1 MFDRIEI
8 GDEGG
13 DITKELQEKYQLEAN
28 RKLDRQLQREI
39 GGAGR
44 NRTDA

>member
-1 MFDRIEI
+1 M
-8 GDEGG
+8 
-13 DITKELQEKYQLEAN
+13 LQFCSSQVPHPSKSIVVETVK
-28 RKLDRQLQREI
+28 I

>member
-1 MFDRIEI
+1 LKR
-8 GDEGG
+8 
-13 DITKELQEKYQLEAN
+13 LQVSAEDGEVLQGML
-28 RKLDRQLQREI
+28 RQISWKI